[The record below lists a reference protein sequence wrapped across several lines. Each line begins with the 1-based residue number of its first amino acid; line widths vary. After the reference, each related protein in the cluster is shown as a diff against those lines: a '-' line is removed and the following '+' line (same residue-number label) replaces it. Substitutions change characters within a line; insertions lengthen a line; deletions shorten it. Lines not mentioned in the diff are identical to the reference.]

1 MAAPLARIAAALLLV
16 LTASCAASPRAATT
30 ADPIPAA
37 RAQLAPTGKLR
48 VGLQNMIT
56 YSKDAKTGEFG
67 GVAVEISRELARR
80 LEVPFAPV
88 EYASATKMLASSGE
102 WDIGFTAI
110 DPDRAEVV
118 FTAAYMLVPNH
129 YMVATDSR
137 FRTNADV
144 DSIGVR
150 IAAFRGQTNDL
161 YLSRTLK
168 AATLVRAD
176 SRDAAF
182 ALYSSG
188 QADVFSG
195 TRDGE
200 SDYITRAPANRILP
214 ESFLDVSHAI
224 ALPKEHAAGLAFLA
238 AFLNEVKASGLVAD
252 AIGRAGL
259 ASERVAP

>member
-1 MAAPLARIAAALLLV
+1 MLSPLVRTAAALVLV
-16 LTASCAASPRAATT
+16 VSTSCAALPQTTTT
-30 ADPIPAA
+30 ADPVAA

-48 VGLQNMIT
+48 VGLQNTVT
-56 YSKDAKTGEFG
+56 YSKDPKTGEFG

-80 LEVPFAPV
+80 LDVPFAPV
-88 EYASATKMLASSGE
+88 EYASAAKMLASSGD

-110 DPDRAEVV
+110 DPDRSEVV
-118 FTAAYMLVPNH
+118 FTDAYMLVPNH
-129 YMVATDSR
+129 YMVPTDSR

-144 DSIGVR
+144 DSLGVR

-176 SRDAAF
+176 SRDAAL

-195 TRDGE
+195 ARDGE

-214 ESFLDVSHAI
+214 ESFLDVPHAI
-224 ALPKEHAAGLAFLA
+224 ALPKDRAAGLAFLA
-238 AFLNEVKASGLVAD
+238 AFLSEVKASGLVAN
-252 AIGRAGL
+252 AIARAGL